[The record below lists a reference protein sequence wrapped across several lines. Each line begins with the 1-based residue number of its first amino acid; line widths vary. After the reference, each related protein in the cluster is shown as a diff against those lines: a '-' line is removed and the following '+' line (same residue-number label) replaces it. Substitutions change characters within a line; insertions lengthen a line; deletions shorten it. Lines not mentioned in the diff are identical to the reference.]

1 MSDKLEQIRL
11 ARFSSIG
18 IISVLYIGVPL
29 LILFNIIPW
38 DYKFW
43 ALSAGALFVF
53 IVLKVQGVSNA
64 DLGFS
69 LHQWRTAVLSVV
81 PMTAALSII
90 SIVYLILNGSRY
102 SPTETIYFYLFYI
115 FVSCPAQELLFRSAL
130 RVLLRPLGLTL
141 RIEMLV
147 AASLFGFVH
156 VIYKDPFTLA
166 AMIIVGFFWY
176 HLYLRTRNLIGVTI
190 SHITLGI
197 LTIALGLVN

>member
-1 MSDKLEQIRL
+1 M
-11 ARFSSIG
+11 
-18 IISVLYIGVPL
+18 
-29 LILFNIIPW
+29 
-38 DYKFW
+38 
-43 ALSAGALFVF
+43 
-53 IVLKVQGVSNA
+53 
-64 DLGFS
+64 
-69 LHQWRTAVLSVV
+69 V

-141 RIEMLV
+141 CIEMLV

-156 VIYKDPFTLA
+156 VIYKDPLTLA